1 MDEVRGFLR
10 AALMRQDLPVPDC
23 AGGGPSA
30 WRVRTTA
37 NDTSMAVRQALVEAY
52 AARRGTRAEK
62 MLHHWRQAGLVE
74 PSALQIADGPGR
86 GPVPAVVLTAKALG
100 RDRLTPALLDKV
112 AALPELSPQRIAA
125 RKSGRSAPARGQ
137 SSGRPPQSVSRSGD
151 SHRALQAVV
160 RWAEEHREALVIP
173 AGEPIGRWEAV
184 ANGIPALLI
193 RSHEL
198 MRLLSAEH
206 AETRE
211 VLRQWK
217 HAGVIVT
224 ADNAQDTQDN
234 RFTVFMRPGE
244 GMKSGTRYIAIRW
257 EHLGRAGLSRR
268 SPARHMLIPERS
280 NVALPPGASMR

>member
-1 MDEVRGFLR
+1 MAGADDENGMSMVVRH
-10 AALMRQDLPVPDC
+10 
-23 AGGGPSA
+23 
-30 WRVRTTA
+30 
-37 NDTSMAVRQALVEAY
+37 ALVEAY

-62 MLHHWRQAGLVE
+62 MLHQWRETGLVE
-74 PSALQIADGPGR
+74 PSDLQIADGPGR
-86 GPVPAVVLTAKALG
+86 GPVPAVLTAKALG

-112 AALPELSPQRIAA
+112 AALPELSPKRIAA
-125 RKSGRSAPARGQ
+125 RKSGRTVPARGK

-151 SHRALQAVV
+151 PHRALQAVV

-193 RSHEL
+193 RGYEL

-224 ADNAQDTQDN
+224 ADNAQDTHDN

-244 GMKSGTRYIAIRW
+244 GTKSGTRYIAIRW
-257 EHLGRAGLSRR
+257 EHLERAGLSRR
-268 SPARHMLIPERS
+268 SPVRHMLIPERS
-280 NVALPPGASMR
+280 NMPLPPRRP

>member
-23 AGGGPSA
+23 AGAMPNA
-30 WRVRTTA
+30 WRVRTTK
-37 NDTSMAVRQALVEAY
+37 NDVSMAVRQALVEAY

-62 MLHHWRQAGLVE
+62 MLYHWRETGLVE

-112 AALPELSPQRIAA
+112 AALPELSPQRVAA
-125 RKSGRSAPARGQ
+125 RKGGRSAPARGKPP
-137 SSGRPPQSVSRSGD
+137 GRPPQSVSRSGD

-193 RSHEL
+193 RGHEL

-217 HAGVIVT
+217 HTGVIVT

-257 EHLGRAGLSRR
+257 EHLERAGLSRR
-268 SPARHMLIPERS
+268 SPVRHMLIPERS
-280 NVALPPGASMR
+280 NAPLPPGRP